1 MKKFYFTVLFL
12 SCFATGFSQPVFTY
26 GGTPVSKE
34 EFLKAYNKNKTPVAD
49 KEKALREYLE
59 LYTRFKLKVKAAQAL
74 RFDTLPQLKN
84 DLENFRTQVE
94 DSYMNDEKGLNSL
107 VDEAFERSQKDLHVL
122 HFYVGIDSK
131 MKPEDTLKAWRAM
144 REVKTKIDNG
154 KMDYDQLV
162 SEISFEII
170 PIKGTDLGFI
180 TAFSI
185 PYQYENI
192 VYNLKLGE
200 TSKPYRSKNGI
211 HVFRLIEERKSMG
224 KWKVAQILVAF
235 PPGSSLDPKKYELKA
250 DSLYKL
256 LQAGADFAELAKNN
270 SDDKLTYLTGG
281 EMPEFGT
288 GKFELPYEKKV
299 LSLTKD
305 GDYTKPFMTQY
316 GYHIVKRL
324 SQTATPADKND
335 AAYMF
340 DIKQK
345 TEQSDR
351 ITASKEKFTKEVVK
365 MIGFKRNIA
374 VRDADIFKAADSVSA
389 NPTAEE
395 IKKSPVA
402 NKVLFSFAKANI
414 KGSDWLNFIKDYKS
428 SPELYKGEPNAEL
441 FEKYI
446 DITALEYY
454 KKHLEEYNADFRYQ
468 MQEFKEGN
476 MLFEIMERNVWG
488 AAANDDAG
496 LRKTY
501 EQNKSKYLWAPS
513 GDILLFNCKDE
524 KTAKAAMQSL
534 ANGKNWQAIVEE
546 SGTTIQA
553 DSGRYELSQV
563 ALPDGA
569 SAVAGYVSSVV
580 INNTDG
586 SASFYKIL
594 NLYPGNQQR
603 SFEEAK
609 GLVINDYQ
617 TVVEEKWVAELKKKY
632 PVKNNEVVF
641 KTLLKD

>member
-1 MKKFYFTVLFL
+1 MKKFYFTVLL
-12 SCFATGFSQPVFTY
+12 LTGFTAAFSQPVFTY
-26 GGTPVSKE
+26 GGIAVSKE
-34 EFLKAYNKNKTPVAD
+34 EFLRAYNKNKTPVAD

-74 RFDTLPQLKN
+74 RFDTLQQLKN
-84 DLENFRTQVE
+84 DLENFRSQVE

-107 VDEAFERSQKDLHVL
+107 IDEAFERSQKDLHVL

-144 REVKTKIDNG
+144 REVKASIDKG
-154 KMDYDQLV
+154 KMDYDELV
-162 SEISFEII
+162 TEISFETI

-200 TSKPYRSKNGI
+200 ASKPYRSKNGL

-235 PPGSSLDPKKYELKA
+235 PPGSSLDPKRYERKA
-250 DSLYKL
+250 DSLYAL
-256 LQAGADFAELAKNN
+256 LQNGADFAQLAKDN

-299 LSLTKD
+299 LALTKD
-305 GDYTKPFMTQY
+305 GDFTKPFMTQF
-316 GYHIVKRL
+316 GYHIIKRL
-324 SQTATPADKND
+324 GHTPTSTDKND
-335 AAYMF
+335 AAYLF

-351 ITASKEKFTKEVVK
+351 INASKEKFTKDVIK
-365 MIGFKRNIA
+365 LIGFKRNAA
-374 VRDADIFKAADSVSA
+374 VKEADIFKYADSVTAS
-389 NPTAEE
+389 PTAEE
-395 IKKSPVA
+395 IKKAPIA
-402 NKVLFSFAKANI
+402 NKILYSFAKSSV

-428 SPELYKGEPNAEL
+428 SPELYKGEPNKEL
-441 FEKYI
+441 FENYI
-446 DITALEYY
+446 NITALEYY
-454 KKHLEEYNADFRYQ
+454 KKHLEEYNPDFRYQ

-476 MLFEIMERNVWG
+476 MLFEIMERNVWS
-488 AAANDDAG
+488 AAANDNAG
-496 LRKTY
+496 LQKTY
-501 EQNKSKYLWAPS
+501 EQNKTKYLWTPS
-513 GDILLFNCKDE
+513 ADILLFNCKDE
-524 KTAKAAMQSL
+524 KTAKAAMQAL
-534 ANGKNWQAIVEE
+534 ADGKNWQAIADE
-546 SGTTIQA
+546 SSTTIQA

-563 ALPDGA
+563 ALPDGV
-569 SAVAGYVSSVV
+569 SAAPGYVSSIAV
-580 INNTDG
+580 NNTDG
-586 SASFYKIL
+586 SASFYKVL
-594 NLYPGNQQR
+594 KLYPGNQQR

-617 TVVEEKWVAELKKKY
+617 TVVEEKWITELKKKC
-632 PVKNNEVVF
+632 PVKINEAVF
-641 KTLLKD
+641 NQLLK